1 MATLPEFLED
11 AIDLHV
17 HSAPD
22 VDARR
27 FNDLELA
34 REAERVGMAA
44 ILIKSH
50 QNSTVERAWL
60 VSKVVTGIQVF
71 GGLVLNETVGGLNVA
86 AVKLALAMGAKEIWM
101 PTRSA
106 HNHRLYHGEEGGIS
120 VLDASGALVP
130 EARAILEAVAQSG
143 GMVSTGHLGPREAT
157 ILIREAHQC
166 GVRKVLVTHPG
177 VGADV
182 LSNIT
187 QKELALLGNVWFE
200 RCFVSTTHLCG
211 CVPFGVI
218 EQAIVEVGVDT
229 TVLSTDLGQPQ
240 TPPPAEGLRLY
251 AEQLKSSGFS
261 FEQIRRMMCSNPA
274 DLLSSGRG
282 RRSLKTFKGALIG
295 CGFFSRHHQEAW
307 RRVRDAEIV
316 AACDLSLE
324 RARAAAPRAY
334 TSVEEM
340 LKVEDLDFVDIAT
353 RSTVHLELIS
363 LAAERGLAIICQ
375 KPMAPDWATACRM
388 VEISDG
394 MASGS

>member
-34 REAERVGMAA
+34 LEAERVGMAA

-106 HNHRLYHGEEGGIS
+106 HNHRLYHGEAGGIS
-120 VLDASGALVP
+120 VLDASGVLVP

-143 GMVSTGHLGPREAT
+143 GMVSTGHLSPREAT
-157 ILIREAHQC
+157 ILIRQAHQC
-166 GVRKVLVTHPG
+166 GVRKVLVTHPEW
-177 VGADV
+177 APTFYPIS
-182 LSNIT
+182 L
-187 QKELALLGNVWFE
+187 QKELASLGNVWFE

-261 FEQIRRMMCSNPA
+261 FEHIRRMMCTNPA
-274 DLLSSGRG
+274 HLLSLDGVG
-282 RRSLKTFKGALIG
+282 
-295 CGFFSRHHQEAW
+295 
-307 RRVRDAEIV
+307 
-316 AACDLSLE
+316 
-324 RARAAAPRAY
+324 
-334 TSVEEM
+334 
-340 LKVEDLDFVDIAT
+340 KV
-353 RSTVHLELIS
+353 
-363 LAAERGLAIICQ
+363 
-375 KPMAPDWATACRM
+375 
-388 VEISDG
+388 
-394 MASGS
+394 